1 MTAVRQATHRKA
13 SRSLHPILRAA
24 CGEAAITVLC
34 LMVASG
40 CASLPAAERQQ
51 LIDACR
57 DYNQGD
63 ITTATA
69 ALDRLIRD
77 FGNTS
82 EIAEAYYVRGLCRFI
97 SQQPQAA
104 GEDFERGIS
113 ISRRVDLTA
122 RCQAG
127 LAAVAFQSGDW
138 ERAAN
143 LYEESIGQ
151 LPDVPPT
158 DAVLYAA
165 GVSMQRAGHW
175 QRAAFPFARILN
187 RFRNRPIAADARR
200 MAEWRNPYY
209 SIQLG
214 AYRDADSAEKA
225 SHEFRQQGFDA
236 SRDFQPRDGAS
247 LWVVLAGRYQ
257 TYRDAQAALA
267 DIRSRQRDA
276 FIVP

>member
-1 MTAVRQATHRKA
+1 M
-13 SRSLHPILRAA
+13 
-24 CGEAAITVLC
+24 
-34 LMVASG
+34 G

-51 LIDACR
+51 LIEACR
-57 DYNQGD
+57 QYNQGELGPA
-63 ITTATA
+63 TATC
-69 ALDRLIRD
+69 DRLIRD

-122 RCQAG
+122 RCRAG

-138 ERAAN
+138 ERAAD

-158 DAVLYAA
+158 DAVLFTA
-165 GVSMQRAGHW
+165 GVSMQRAGRW
-175 QRAAFPFARILN
+175 QRSAFPFARILN

-200 MAEWRNPYY
+200 MAAWRYPYY

-214 AYRDADSAEKA
+214 AYRDAESAKNA

-236 SRDFQPRDGAS
+236 TYEFQPRDGQS
-247 LWVVLAGRYQ
+247 LWIVMAGRYR
-257 TYRDAQAALA
+257 TYSDAQSALTGA
-267 DIRSRQRDA
+267 RSRQPEA
-276 FIVP
+276 FIIP